1 VPVGAEQEA
10 RNAGHLITSTYLPG
24 PTDGQDPVL
33 VAVDRWGGPYIA
45 SSGFIGKLDTHDRRF
60 IWAVHL
66 PVSVRGMAL
75 DRTGAVYLTGLTS
88 SRRLPLRHAF
98 QTRLAG
104 FADAFVAKLSARGT
118 LVYASYL
125 GGGGRG
131 WGAGIAVDRQGDAY
145 VAGTTDSESLPLV
158 RPLQHYSTGRDAF
171 VAEVAPSGSRLI
183 YSTYLGGTG
192 FDGAGGIAVDRT
204 DAAIVVGGTDSPDFP
219 MRHAFQASFT
229 GYTAAAGMPTD
240 GSDAFV
246 AKIAPHGRRL
256 FYSTFVGGHG
266 IDVPARVGVDRAGN
280 AYVVGMTSSGDF
292 PVHNAF
298 QSSLAGTVDAFVTT
312 FSPTGRLLRSTYLGG
327 GDQDYAWNVAVSP
340 GGTAYIAGS
349 TQSSDMPAFHPLQGY
364 AGGTCSDGDDSWPCA
379 DAFLA
384 TLSPAGRL
392 SDVTTALGGS
402 GADWADGVAIGSH
415 GTAYLSGIT
424 TSANFPLKRAIQPHM
439 RERMV
444 GFLARIAIR

>member
-1 VPVGAEQEA
+1 
-10 RNAGHLITSTYLPG
+10 
-24 PTDGQDPVL
+24 
-33 VAVDRWGGPYIA
+33 
-45 SSGFIGKLDTHDRRF
+45 
-60 IWAVHL
+60 
-66 PVSVRGMAL
+66 
-75 DRTGAVYLTGLTS
+75 
-88 SRRLPLRHAF
+88 
-98 QTRLAG
+98 
-104 FADAFVAKLSARGT
+104 
-118 LVYASYL
+118 
-125 GGGGRG
+125 
-131 WGAGIAVDRQGDAY
+131 
-145 VAGTTDSESLPLV
+145 
-158 RPLQHYSTGRDAF
+158 
-171 VAEVAPSGSRLI
+171 
-183 YSTYLGGTG
+183 
-192 FDGAGGIAVDRT
+192 
-204 DAAIVVGGTDSPDFP
+204 
-219 MRHAFQASFT
+219 
-229 GYTAAAGMPTD
+229 
-240 GSDAFV
+240 
-246 AKIAPHGRRL
+246 
-256 FYSTFVGGHG
+256 
-266 IDVPARVGVDRAGN
+266 
-280 AYVVGMTSSGDF
+280 MTSSGDF